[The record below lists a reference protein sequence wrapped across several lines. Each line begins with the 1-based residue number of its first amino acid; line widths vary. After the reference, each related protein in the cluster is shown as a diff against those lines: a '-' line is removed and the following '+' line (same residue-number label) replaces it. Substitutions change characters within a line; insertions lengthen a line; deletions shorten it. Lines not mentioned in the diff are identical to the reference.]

1 MKTLNVCVLLVM
13 LTVGLAFNVYA
24 GKADCTNLN
33 GRGAKPV
40 REVGWE
46 EVGIQNDYDEVVRED
61 NRTGVT
67 YLTFI
72 GGSTPRPNR
81 CGLNPKNSR
90 AQWTG
95 WGGPLDTDNA
105 TIGEGA
111 GSRNEIV
118 IGGVYFERG
127 IGSHAVAT
135 IVYDLSGDDYRKF
148 EGYIG
153 MSDEK
158 DPTDCGHGGSGHFVF
173 NIDGKEVFK
182 SGRLLGTDGGRNVEA
197 VKVEIDIPAN
207 ARELEIIM
215 GDGGDGIGCDHSAI
229 GDAKLLN
236 AQALAVEPANKG
248 IGVGTDGTEDTP
260 ESTASVT
267 VSISP
272 SPVQSPALGEQLV
285 LNLNITGGED
295 VAGYQ
300 ATVQFDTTALR
311 YVSSVN
317 GSYLPAGAF
326 FIPPVVDENRVT
338 LAATS
343 LTGGSQGDGIL
354 AILTF
359 EVIEVKSSVLTL
371 SEVQLTDINA
381 DFLSVSS
388 ENGEVVGPDTPTEA
402 SDTETVV
409 SLTPSPVAS
418 PALGEQLTFNV
429 SIVNGKNVAGYAFK
443 LAFDTTALRYISSN
457 NADYLPAG
465 TFALRPVVSGNQVT
479 LSAVSP
485 NGKSDGSGTLA
496 TLTFEV
502 ITAKPSMLRFS
513 EVSLTD
519 GDGNALEVS
528 SEDGE
533 VVAVVAPVDIRG
545 DVNGDGVVNLE
556 DMIAAA
562 GHLGRTSEEN
572 TADMNG
578 DGMVNAADLLL
589 IAAAIEQG
597 NAAPSLYSVGVVH
610 LFTAA
615 EVRHWLR
622 LARQV
627 DLTDPMH
634 QKGFLLLEQL
644 LAILTPKETA
654 VLPNYPNPFNP
665 ETWIPY
671 HLSKPASVTVSIYTT
686 DGQLVR
692 RLVLGHQSAGI
703 YESRSRAVYWDG
715 RNDLGE
721 PVASGVYFYTLT
733 AGDFAAT
740 RKLLIRK

>member
-1 MKTLNVCVLLVM
+1 MKTLNVCALLVM
-13 LTVGLAFNVYA
+13 LTVGLTFSVHA
-24 GKADCTNLN
+24 GKADCANLI
-33 GRGAKPV
+33 GRSAKPV

-46 EVGIQNDYDEVVRED
+46 EVGIQNDYDEVVKED
-61 NRTGVT
+61 DRTSVT

-81 CGLNPKNSR
+81 CGLNPKNSG
-90 AQWTG
+90 AEWTG

-111 GSRNEIV
+111 GTRNEIV

-135 IVYDLSGDDYRKF
+135 IIYDLSGDDYLKF

-158 DPTDCGHGGSGHFVF
+158 DPGECGHGGSGHFVF

-215 GDGGDGIGCDHSAI
+215 GDGGDGISCDHSAI

-236 AQALAVEPANKG
+236 AQALTVEPANKG
-248 IGVGTDGTEDTP
+248 IGVGTDSTEVVPDA
-260 ESTASVT
+260 TASVN

-272 SPVQSPALGEQLV
+272 SPIQSPAPGEQLV
-285 LNLNITGGED
+285 LNLNITGGEN

-311 YVSSVN
+311 YISSSN
-317 GSYLPAGAF
+317 ADYLPAGAF
-326 FIPPVVDENRVT
+326 VVPTLVNGNQVT

-343 LTGGSQGDGIL
+343 LTGGSQGDGTL
-354 AILTF
+354 ATVTF

-371 SEVQLTDINA
+371 SGVQLTDIDA

-388 ENGEVVGPDTPTEA
+388 ENGEVVASGAPTEA
-402 SDTETVV
+402 VV

-418 PALGEQLTFNV
+418 PAIGEQLTFNV
-429 SIVNGKNVAGYAFK
+429 SIVNGKNVAGYAFT
-443 LAFDTTALRYISSN
+443 LEFDTTALRYVLID
-457 NADYLPAG
+457 NAAYLPAG
-465 TFALRPVVSGNQVT
+465 AFVVPPLVSGNQIT
-479 LSAVSP
+479 FAAMSLSGVSQG
-485 NGKSDGSGTLA
+485 NGTLA

-502 ITAKPSMLRFS
+502 IAVKPSTLRFS
-513 EVSLTD
+513 TVSLTD
-519 GDGNALEVS
+519 GDAKALVVRAENGEIIGPVQIPADANG
-528 SEDGE
+528 DG
-533 VVAVVAPVDIRG
+533 VVNLDDMETVAAHVG
-545 DVNGDGVVNLE
+545 ETGKNTADVNGDGVV
-556 DMIAAA
+556 D
-562 GHLGRTSEEN
+562 
-572 TADMNG
+572 
-578 DGMVNAADLLL
+578 AADLLL
-589 IAAAIEQG
+589 IAVAIDQG
-597 NAAPSLYSVGVVH
+597 NAAPSLHPESVAEM
-610 LFTAA
+610 FTAA
-615 EVRHWLR
+615 EVQGWLR
-622 LARQV
+622 LAQQQG
-627 DLTDPMH
+627 LSDPIY
-634 QKGFLLLEQL
+634 QRGFLFLEQL
-644 LAILTPKETA
+644 LMMLTPKETA

-671 HLSKPASVTVSIYTT
+671 HLSKPASVTVSIYAA
-686 DGQLVR
+686 DGRSVR
-692 RLVLGHQSAGI
+692 RLVLGHQAAGI
-703 YESRSRAVYWDG
+703 YESRSRAAYWDG
-715 RNDLGE
+715 RNAFGE
-721 PVASGVYFYTLT
+721 PVASGIYFYTLT

>member
-1 MKTLNVCVLLVM
+1 M
-13 LTVGLAFNVYA
+13 LTVGLTFSVHA
-24 GKADCTNLN
+24 GKADCANLI

-46 EVGIQNDYDEVVRED
+46 EVGIQNDYDEVVKED
-61 NRTGVT
+61 DRTGVT

-81 CGLNPKNSR
+81 CGLNSKNSGDE
-90 AQWTG
+90 WTG

-111 GSRNEIV
+111 GTRNEIV

-135 IVYDLSGDDYRKF
+135 IIYDLSGDDYLKF

-158 DPTDCGHGGSGHFVF
+158 DPGECGHGGSGHFVF

-215 GDGGDGIGCDHSAI
+215 GDGGDGISCDHSAI

-236 AQALAVEPANKG
+236 AQALTVEPANKG
-248 IGVGTDGTEDTP
+248 IGVGTDSTEVVPDA
-260 ESTASVT
+260 TASVN

-272 SPVQSPALGEQLV
+272 SPIQSPAPGEQLV
-285 LNLNITGGED
+285 LNLNITGGEN

-311 YVSSVN
+311 YVSSAN

-326 FIPPVVDENRVT
+326 VIPPVVDENRVT

-343 LTGGSQGDGIL
+343 LTGGSQGDGTL
-354 AILTF
+354 ATVTF

-371 SEVQLTDINA
+371 SGVQLTDVDA

-388 ENGEVVGPDTPTEA
+388 ENGEVVA
-402 SDTETVV
+402 SGTSTKTVETVM
-409 SLTPSPVAS
+409 SLTPSSVAS
-418 PALGEQLTFNV
+418 PTIGEQLTFNV
-429 SIVNGKNVAGYAFK
+429 SIADGKNVAGYAFK
-443 LAFDTTALRYISSN
+443 LGFDATALRYVSGS

-465 TFALRPVVSGNQVT
+465 AFTIPPLVSGNQVT
-479 LSAVSP
+479 LVAVSP
-485 NGKSDGSGTLA
+485 NDEREGIGTLA
-496 TLTFEV
+496 TVTFEV
-502 ITAKPSMLRFS
+502 IAVKPSTLRFS
-513 EVSLTD
+513 AVSLTD
-519 GDGNALEVS
+519 RNANALSVRAKN
-528 SEDGE
+528 GE
-533 VVAVVAPVDIRG
+533 VVESIRIPE
-545 DVNGDGVVNLE
+545 DVNGDGVVNLD
-556 DMIAAA
+556 DMNLAASRVNQR
-562 GHLGRTSEEN
+562 GEN
-572 TADMNG
+572 TADVNG
-578 DGMVNAADLLL
+578 DGVVDGADLLL

-597 NAAPSLYSVGVVH
+597 NAAPSLHPRSVVER
-610 LFTAA
+610 FTAA
-615 EVRHWLR
+615 EVHHWLW

-634 QKGFLLLEQL
+634 QRGFLLLEQL
-644 LAILTPKETA
+644 LEILTPKETT
-654 VLPNYPNPFNP
+654 LLSNYPNPFNP

-671 HLSKPASVTVSIYTT
+671 HLSKPGDVTLRIYTA
-686 DGQLVR
+686 DGRLVR
-692 RLVLGHQSAGI
+692 TLALGHQAAGI
-703 YESRSRAVYWDG
+703 YEFRSRAAYWDG
-715 RNDLGE
+715 KNELGE
-721 PVASGVYFYTLT
+721 SVASGVYFYILT

-740 RKLLIRK
+740 RKMLIRK

>member
-1 MKTLNVCVLLVM
+1 M
-13 LTVGLAFNVYA
+13 LTVGLAFSVYA

-46 EVGIQNDYDEVVRED
+46 EVGIQNDYDEIVRED

-90 AQWTG
+90 AEWTG

-111 GSRNEIV
+111 GTRNEIV

-135 IVYDLSGDDYRKF
+135 IVYDLSGDDYLKF

-158 DPTDCGHGGSGHFVF
+158 DPGECGHGGSGHFVF
-173 NIDGKEVFK
+173 NIDGNEVFE

-197 VKVEIDIPAN
+197 VKVEIDIPVN

-215 GDGGDGIGCDHSAI
+215 GDAGDGIGCDHSAI

-248 IGVGTDGTEDTP
+248 IGVGTDGTEVVP
-260 ESTASVT
+260 ESTTSVT
-267 VSISP
+267 VSIFP
-272 SPVQSPALGEQLV
+272 SPIQSPAPGEQLV
-285 LNLNITGGED
+285 LNLNITGGEN

-311 YVSSVN
+311 YVSSAN

-326 FIPPVVDENRVT
+326 FIPPVAAGNRVT

-343 LTGGSQGDGIL
+343 LRGGSQGDGTL
-354 AILTF
+354 ATITF
-359 EVIEVKSSVLTL
+359 EVIEAKPSVLTL
-371 SEVQLTDINA
+371 SGVELTDMNA

-388 ENGEVVGPDTPTEA
+388 ENGEVVGSGTPTETP
-402 SDTETVV
+402 DTEMVV
-409 SLTPSPVAS
+409 SLTPSAVAS

-443 LAFDTTALRYISSN
+443 LVFDTTALRYISSG
-457 NADYLPAG
+457 NADYLLTGAFVIPP
-465 TFALRPVVSGNQVT
+465 RINENQVT
-479 LSAVSP
+479 LAAVSL
-485 NGKSDGSGTLA
+485 NGGSQGEGTLA

-502 ITAKPSMLRFS
+502 VAVKPSALRFS

-519 GDGNALEVS
+519 SDANVLPVS
-528 SEDGE
+528 SENGE
-533 VVAVVAPVDIRG
+533 VVEPVRIPA

-556 DMIAAA
+556 DMDLAASRLNQK
-562 GHLGRTSEEN
+562 GEN
-572 TADMNG
+572 TADVNN
-578 DGMVNAADLLL
+578 DGVVDAEDLLL
-589 IAAAIEQG
+589 IAAAVEQG
-597 NAAPSLYSVGVVH
+597 NAAPSLYPKSIAEM
-610 LFTAA
+610 FTAT
-615 EVRHWLR
+615 EVRQWLQF
-622 LARQV
+622 AHQHG
-627 DLTDPMH
+627 LTGAKY
-634 QKGFLLLEQL
+634 QRGVILLKHIL
-644 LAILTPKETA
+644 LILTPKETT

-671 HLSKPASVTVSIYTT
+671 HLSHAAAVHISIYAA
-686 DGQLVR
+686 DGKLVR
-692 RLVLGHQSAGI
+692 KLWLGHQAAGI
-703 YESRSRAVYWDG
+703 YESRSRAAYWDG
-715 RNDLGE
+715 RNGLGE
-721 PVASGVYFYTLT
+721 PVASGIYFYTLT

>member
-1 MKTLNVCVLLVM
+1 MKTLNVCILLVM
-13 LTVGLAFNVYA
+13 LTVGLAFSVYA
-24 GKADCTNLN
+24 GKADCANLN

-90 AQWTG
+90 AEWAG

-105 TIGEGA
+105 TIGDGA

-135 IVYDLSGDDYRKF
+135 IVYDLSGEDYLKF

-158 DPTDCGHGGSGHFVF
+158 DPGDCGHGGSGHFLF

-207 ARELEIIM
+207 AKELEIIM
-215 GDGGDGIGCDHSAI
+215 GDGGDGINCDHSAI

-236 AQALAVEPANKG
+236 AQALAVEPPNKG
-248 IGVGTDGTEDTP
+248 IGVGTDGTEGTP

-272 SPVQSPALGEQLV
+272 SPIQSPAPGERLV
-285 LNLNITGGED
+285 LNLNVADGEN

-311 YVSSVN
+311 YVSSAN

-326 FIPPVVDENRVT
+326 VVPPVVSGNQVT
-338 LAATS
+338 LGATS
-343 LTGGSQGDGIL
+343 LNGGSQGDGTL
-354 AILTF
+354 ATLTF
-359 EVIEVKSSVLTL
+359 EVVSVKPSSVIL
-371 SEVQLTDINA
+371 SEVKLTDMNA

-388 ENGEVVGPDTPTEA
+388 ENGEVVGPDTPTEG

-429 SIVNGKNVAGYAFK
+429 SIVNGENVAGYAFK

-465 TFALRPVVSGNQVT
+465 ALALRPVVSGNQVT
-479 LSAVSP
+479 LSAGSS
-485 NGKSDGSGTLA
+485 NGESDGSGTLA
-496 TLTFEV
+496 MLTFEV
-502 ITAKPSMLRFS
+502 IIAKPSTLRFS

-528 SEDGE
+528 AENGE
-533 VVAVVAPVDIRG
+533 VVESVDIRG

-556 DMIAAA
+556 DMVAAA
-562 GHLGRTSEEN
+562 RHLGRTSGN

-578 DGMVNAADLLL
+578 DGVVNAADLLL

-597 NAAPSLYSVGVVH
+597 NAAPSLHSVSVVH

-615 EVRHWLR
+615 EVRHWLW
-622 LARQV
+622 LAQQV

-644 LAILTPKETA
+644 LAILTPKETS

-671 HLSKPASVTVSIYTT
+671 HLSEPASVTVSIYAA
-686 DGQLVR
+686 DGRLVR

-703 YESRSRAVYWDG
+703 YESRSRAAYWDG